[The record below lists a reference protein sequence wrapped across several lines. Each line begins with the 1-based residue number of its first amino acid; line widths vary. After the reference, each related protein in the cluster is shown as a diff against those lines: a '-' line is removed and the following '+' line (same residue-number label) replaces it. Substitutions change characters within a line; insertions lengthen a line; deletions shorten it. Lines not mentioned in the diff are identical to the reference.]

1 MKKKITAAMKDDKYI
16 ELAPGYP
23 YEVVEYRASKIM
35 LKGCPRK
42 YQAEHFQLKCGSEE
56 ISVKKLKWTCA
67 MDTVWAMLWILL
79 VLVSVSPLFGI
90 VLILWLMGYALSSCI
105 LGWVCMAGAI
115 LMLVEIGL
123 IIEKF
128 A

>member
-23 YEVVEYRASKIM
+23 YEVVEYRAGKIM

-42 YQAEHFQLKCGSEE
+42 YPAEHFQLKRGSEE
-56 ISVKKLKWTCA
+56 ISVKKLQWTCV
-67 MDTVWAMLWILL
+67 MDTVWAMLRIIL

-90 VLILWLMGYALSSCI
+90 VLILWLVGYALSNTI
-105 LGWVCMAGAI
+105 QGWLCMAGAV
-115 LMLVEIGL
+115 LVLAGIGL
-123 IIEKF
+123 IIEKL

>member
-1 MKKKITAAMKDDKYI
+1 MRKKITAEMKDDKYI

-23 YEVVEYRASKIM
+23 YEVVEYRSGKIM

-42 YQAEHFQLKCGSEE
+42 YQTEHFQLKCNNRE
-56 ISVKKLKWTCA
+56 ISIKRLEWMCA
-67 MDTVWAMLWILL
+67 MDTVWEMIRILL

-90 VLILWLMGYALSSCI
+90 VLILWLVGYALSSCI
-105 LGWVCMAGAI
+105 WGWLCMAGAV
-115 LMLVEIGL
+115 LLLAGIGL
-123 IIEKF
+123 IIERF